1 MIEIFIHMLI
11 IFEICIYIYLP
22 GSCKQ
27 SLQWFSIGVSQSPIY
42 IREFPNHLYVWYA
55 LCLVDLLMV
64 MMIARRWRWCSPW
77 WKHPNRR
84 WPRCAG
90 CWRLRCSTGK
100 GSGRTGSSWT
110 SCLRPMNEWM
120 ISWYWL
126 WPIYDIRILTPTYEE
141 YHDISTDQCMI
152 SWYWVLTLT
161 YVWYQACFFVIVH
174 HILRVKTRPAK
185 KYKFNT
191 NNISWI
197 LKFRLDKDD
206 IINMNTFIKL
216 RYCSWYSYVFSKQR
230 QNDQI
235 HLWQSP
241 RSSNSMDLPMLFG
254 IVQALQ
260 GALR

>member
-90 CWRLRCSTGK
+90 CWRLRCSTGT

-126 WPIYDIRILTPTYEE
+126 WPIGA
-141 YHDISTDQCMI
+141 
-152 SWYWVLTLT
+152 V
-161 YVWYQACFFVIVH
+161 
-174 HILRVKTRPAK
+174 HILRQPPEGGEGV
-185 KYKFNT
+185 
-191 NNISWI
+191 WQI
-197 LKFRLDKDD
+197 LTIADEGGRGGKPNADHCWR
-206 IINMNTFIKL
+206 
-216 RYCSWYSYVFSKQR
+216 R
-230 QNDQI
+230 
-235 HLWQSP
+235 
-241 RSSNSMDLPMLFG
+241 G
-254 IVQALQ
+254 EG
-260 GALR
+260 GARNPWFWLT